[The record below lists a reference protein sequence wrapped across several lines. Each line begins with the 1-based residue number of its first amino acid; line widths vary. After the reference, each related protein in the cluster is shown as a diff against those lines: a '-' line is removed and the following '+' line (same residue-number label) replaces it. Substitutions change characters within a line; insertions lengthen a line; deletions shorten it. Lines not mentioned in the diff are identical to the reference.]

1 MVRFVVLVVA
11 MAALVA
17 VVLHFG
23 GQSDAFAIG
32 VDRPFQRP
40 VSIMAFAAVG
50 LIGWRLGSGGLIAVL
65 VGVIGGAALAAF
77 LTGHGLE
84 LPETR
89 LAGPIALAMAGTLA
103 AWPTRILSGV
113 SLLVSALVGITH
125 GHLLSDGFAAAQE
138 LAFLGGVAVGAAA
151 LTLGGC
157 LAGEALGKLIDGL
170 GERLGAGLAGVGVY
184 LTLLAA
190 GIA

>member
-1 MVRFVVLVVA
+1 MRFAVLTVA

-17 VVLHFG
+17 VILHFG
-23 GQSDAFAIG
+23 GQNDAFAIG
-32 VDRPFQRP
+32 VDRPFQRA
-40 VSIMAFAAVG
+40 VSIMAFFAVG

-84 LPETR
+84 LPET
-89 LAGPIALAMAGTLA
+89 ALAAPAALALAGTLA

-113 SLLVSALVGITH
+113 SLLIAALVGITH

-138 LAFLGGVAVGAAA
+138 LTFLAGVAVGAAA
-151 LTLGGC
+151 LALGGC
-157 LAGEALGKLIDGL
+157 LAGEALGKLVDGL
-170 GERLGAGLAGVGVY
+170 GERLGAGLAGIGVY
-184 LTLLAA
+184 LTLGVA
-190 GIA
+190 GVI

>member
-1 MVRFVVLVVA
+1 MRFGVLVVA

-17 VVLHFG
+17 IVLHFG

-40 VSIMAFAAVG
+40 VSIMAFFAVG
-50 LIGWRLGSGGLIAVL
+50 LIGWRLGAGGLVAVL

-89 LAGPIALAMAGTLA
+89 LAGPLALALAGTLA

-113 SLLVSALVGITH
+113 SLLISALVGVTH

-138 LAFLGGVAVGAAA
+138 LTFLAGVAIGAAA
-151 LTLGGC
+151 LSLGGC
-157 LAGEALGKLIDGL
+157 LAGEAVSKLIDGL
-170 GERLGAGLAGVGVY
+170 GERLGAGLAGVGIY
-184 LTLLAA
+184 LSLQAA
-190 GIA
+190 GLI